1 MKLGT
6 FAVATPV
13 GEVRRIGVA
22 HEGGVIDATAAR
34 VALLERNLPRAAA
47 ERVGAAQVPPDM
59 VQILAMGDTG
69 MDWVR
74 EAVEAAKRDRRRA
87 TGGGQQLRYAI
98 EEITLLA
105 PVPRPPGVANFS
117 CWPAH
122 GKAGA
127 DRGSVLKPAEEGSGI
142 LPYWKG
148 NPDSYVGIGH
158 VLRPPSY
165 AETIDVECEFV
176 AIVGTG
182 GRNLSREAAKRAIA
196 GYTIVN
202 DTSARQR
209 QMLEMKSGRGP
220 AKGKDFDG
228 GNVMGPWIVTPDELG
243 DVRDQ
248 RLSLVVN
255 GQEMSSCSTA
265 EMSWDFEE
273 MLAYLSLEQTIHP
286 GHVISAGCYH
296 RGCGLDLG
304 LTFKPGD
311 LIELRISGIGAL
323 VNPVG
328 DRAA

>member
-6 FAVATPV
+6 FAVATPL

-22 HEGGVIDATAAR
+22 EGDGVIDATAAR
-34 VALLERNLPRAAA
+34 IALLERSLPRAAA

-59 VQILAMGDTG
+59 LSLIASGEPAL
-69 MDWVR
+69 DWLR
-74 EAVEAAKRDRRRA
+74 EAVAAALADGAPA
-87 TGGGQQLRYAI
+87 TAGGQRLRYAM
-98 EEITLLA
+98 EEIRLLA
-105 PVPRPPGVANFS
+105 PVPRPPAIANFS

-127 DRGSVLKPAEEGSGI
+127 ARGSPLRPAEEGSGI

-148 NPDSYVGIGH
+148 NPDSYVGPGT

-165 AETIDVECEFV
+165 AESIDVECEFV

-182 GRNLSREAAKRAIA
+182 GRDLDRAAARRAIV

-202 DTSARQR
+202 DTSARRQ
-209 QMLEMKSGRGP
+209 QMLEMKTGRGP

-228 GNVMGPWIVTPDELG
+228 GNVMGPWLVTPESLG
-243 DVRDQ
+243 DVRAQ

-255 GQEMSSCSTA
+255 GEELSTCSSA

-273 MLAYLSLEQTIHP
+273 MLSYLSRDQTVLP
-286 GHVISAGCYH
+286 GQVLSAGCYH
-296 RGCGLDLG
+296 RGCGLDLERI
-304 LTFKPGD
+304 FVPGD
-311 LIELRISGIGAL
+311 VVELRISGIGAL
-323 VNPVG
+323 VNPIG
-328 DRAA
+328 ARIG